1 MPAGDHNSL
10 MRRTI
15 TNPAVTAEA
24 PRSGGRYLCP
34 IAGGEGSSGSAG
46 GQVGVHRHGVI
57 NIINF
62 PDVDDVF
69 ALEL

>member
-1 MPAGDHNSL
+1 

-24 PRSGGRYLCP
+24 LRSGGRYLCP
-34 IAGGEGSSGSAG
+34 IAGGGRQLGVRWR
-46 GQVGVHRHGVI
+46 QVGVHRHGVI